1 MIRRI
6 LAGAAMAAVALGFSA
21 TAASADTVNPNNGG
35 QAVLSQFQVIDDLL
49 NDLVNNSFNESLRD
63 IEITGLQ
70 GIDLQEIDLD
80 VLNNNQPGVGSHNW
94 GSDAT
99 VKGFHS

>member
-6 LAGAAMAAVALGFSA
+6 LAGAAIAAVAFGFSA

-35 QAVLSQFQVIDDLL
+35 QAVLSQFHVIDDLL
-49 NDLVNNSFNESLRD
+49 TDLVNGSFNESLRD
-63 IEITGLQ
+63 IQINGIQ
-70 GIDLQEIDLD
+70 GIDLKEVDLD
-80 VLNNNQPGVGSHNW
+80 ILNNNQPGVGSHNW

-99 VKGFHS
+99 VEGFHS